1 MNTTNLLHRL
11 ARLAP
16 LAVALGL
23 LSQSGVAAEIDLL
36 SAPTTVSAGQQFTVS
51 VYVSGITDLYG
62 YGFDLGFNQGLVQE
76 LSASEGAFLGL
87 GGPTFH
93 IDGVVDNTGG
103 VVSGVGNTLLGDV
116 LGVDGSGTLESF
128 VFRATAAGT
137 SVTQGLVHFG
147 EVWPGAPVPSADTIT
162 VVTGATFSPAALQLT
177 AVAEGALASTLPIAD
192 AGPAQSVFA
201 GQEVVLDGS
210 HSTDPAGNALS
221 YAWTVTSLPVGS
233 KATLANAA
241 PVRPVFVTDVSGTYT
256 FSLVVKDANGSSAP
270 STVTVST
277 TPINVAPVA
286 KAGPDQL
293 VAPGRCRWR
302 ASGCR
307 CTALRSRTATS

>member
-93 IDGVVDNTGG
+93 IDGGVDNTGG

-128 VFRATAAGT
+128 VFRATAAGLAGFT
-137 SVTQGLVHFG
+137 LDNVMLLDSQQEDITPSVVGT
-147 EVWPGAPVPSADTIT
+147 ETT
-162 VVTGATFSPAALQLT
+162 VTGGGHSVPEPAPLT
-177 AVAEGALASTLPIAD
+177 LVAMGL
-192 AGPAQSVFA
+192 
-201 GQEVVLDGS
+201 
-210 HSTDPAGNALS
+210 
-221 YAWTVTSLPVGS
+221 
-233 KATLANAA
+233 ATLALMRRG
-241 PVRPVFVTDVSGTYT
+241 RP
-256 FSLVVKDANGSSAP
+256 
-270 STVTVST
+270 
-277 TPINVAPVA
+277 
-286 KAGPDQL
+286 
-293 VAPGRCRWR
+293 C
-302 ASGCR
+302 
-307 CTALRSRTATS
+307 